1 MRVFNGHTVIVSGLT
16 GLGFYD
22 SSKIVGKVAFDD
34 LKAYEYFS
42 IFSYIIR
49 LGSVICSGVLPTL
62 YFCVKVKVNDPDS
75 VHLLMGSSLMILF
88 ICSVIGVTILQIFV
102 EALNTMYL
110 IQRIDQLLGIENAK
124 IEKWKIKEGLEKL

>member
-1 MRVFNGHTVIVSGLT
+1 MFNGHTVIVSGLT

-22 SSKIVGKVAFDD
+22 SAKIVGKVAFDD

-42 IFSYIIR
+42 IFSYIIC

-62 YFCVKVKVNDPDS
+62 YFCVKVNDPDS
-75 VHLLMGSSLMILF
+75 VHLLMGGSMMILF

-124 IEKWKIKEGLEKL
+124 I